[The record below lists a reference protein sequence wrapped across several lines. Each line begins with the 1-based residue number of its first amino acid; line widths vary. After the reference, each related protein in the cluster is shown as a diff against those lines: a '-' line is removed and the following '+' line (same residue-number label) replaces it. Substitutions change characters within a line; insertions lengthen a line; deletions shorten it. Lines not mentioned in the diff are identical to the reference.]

1 MCVLVTVP
9 VVMASGETDASK
21 VALPIVS
28 GAHTVV
34 KILYSSM
41 HY

>member
-9 VVMASGETDASK
+9 VLMASGETDASK

-28 GAHTVV
+28 GAHAVV
-34 KILYSSM
+34 KFLYSSM
-41 HY
+41 RY